1 MNRTGLVWGIVF
13 VMVGA
18 FTLLVD
24 LGVWASR
31 PGWLWPLFLM
41 TLGVAVL
48 VGGQVPDRRD
58 RGDV

>member
-1 MNRTGLVWGIVF
+1 MNRTGIVWGIIF
-13 VMVGA
+13 VMVGV

-24 LGVWASR
+24 LGIWTSR

-41 TLGVAVL
+41 TLGGLVL
-48 VGGQVPDRRD
+48 VGGLVPDRRN